1 MHNIATRDLSLAHHS
16 STTGAKKWT
25 QDTHSTRISGAVWF
39 KHKYLTTLSVT
50 SKDQIVA
57 AIGGLA
63 KTITTKITPQL
74 QNKTIAIDKLCNL
87 QDILQLSPKK
97 ETKMYQYSLK
107 SEMSQYRR

>member
-50 SKDQIVA
+50 PEDQIVA

-63 KTITTKITPQL
+63 KTLTTKITPQL
-74 QNKTIAIDKLCNL
+74 QNKTIDKLRNL
-87 QDILQLSPKK
+87 QDILQPSPIKRDK
-97 ETKMYQYSLK
+97 NVPVK
-107 SEMSQYRR
+107 SQIRNVPI